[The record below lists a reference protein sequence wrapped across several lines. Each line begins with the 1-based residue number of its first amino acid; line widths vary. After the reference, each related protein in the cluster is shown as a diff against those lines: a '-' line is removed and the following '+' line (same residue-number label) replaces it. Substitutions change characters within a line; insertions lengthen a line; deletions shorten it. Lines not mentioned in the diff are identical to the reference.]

1 MLSPIC
7 SPQQLEMDCMD
18 DMSAL
23 LKIAHKYDMPGV
35 IKSVKD
41 YLMPYPICEV
51 R

>member
-1 MLSPIC
+1 MC
-7 SPQQLEMDCMD
+7 RSPQILKMGCMA

-35 IKSVKD
+35 IKLVKD
-41 YLMPYPICEV
+41 YLMIEV